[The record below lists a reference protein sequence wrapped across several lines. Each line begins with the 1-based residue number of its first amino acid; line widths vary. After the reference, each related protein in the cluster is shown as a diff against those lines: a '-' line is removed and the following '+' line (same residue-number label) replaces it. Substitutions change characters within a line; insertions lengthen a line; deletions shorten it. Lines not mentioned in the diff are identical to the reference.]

1 MIQVVTENKSQK
13 EVLFR
18 NRPQRRQV
26 KMIEDGKKIFSHTSS
41 MEFWHIWIWEMHMG
55 EPQALSDNLY
65 RCCSMRT
72 NCSSAKDFE
81 PNLERWLNII
91 FFCRTVITISILMKI
106 WKRSDIKFRS
116 LQPQFHFKFSLA
128 IQNLGMSSI
137 IKVWQEILLLG
148 CKEMTLWISYSKLFI
163 FKGRGEKNGV
173 MGDRTVGYIQPA
185 GQK

>member
-1 MIQVVTENKSQK
+1 MRRFGTSEYDKYKYAHGWATSFITWFVQVLLYENQLLFCKGLRAKPGKVTE
-13 EVLFR
+13 
-18 NRPQRRQV
+18 
-26 KMIEDGKKIFSHTSS
+26 H
-41 MEFWHIWIWEMHMG
+41 H
-55 EPQALSDNLY
+55 
-65 RCCSMRT
+65 
-72 NCSSAKDFE
+72 
-81 PNLERWLNII
+81 

-137 IKVWQEILLLG
+137 IKVWQILLLG

-163 FKGRGEKNGV
+163 FKGWGEKNGV

>member
-1 MIQVVTENKSQK
+1 MRRFGTSEYEKCKCIWVSHKLYHMICTGAALWEPITF
-13 EVLFR
+13 L
-18 NRPQRRQV
+18 QR
-26 KMIEDGKKIFSHTSS
+26 TSS
-41 MEFWHIWIWEMHMG
+41 QTWKGYW
-55 EPQALSDNLY
+55 
-65 RCCSMRT
+65 
-72 NCSSAKDFE
+72 SS
-81 PNLERWLNII
+81 

-148 CKEMTLWISYSKLFI
+148 CKEMTLRISYSKLFI